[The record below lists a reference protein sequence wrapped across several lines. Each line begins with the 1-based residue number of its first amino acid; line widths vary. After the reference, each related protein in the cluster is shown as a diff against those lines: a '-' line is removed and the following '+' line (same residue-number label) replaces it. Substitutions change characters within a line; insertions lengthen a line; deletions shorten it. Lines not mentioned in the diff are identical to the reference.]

1 MLFRS
6 GRRLHFVNNLLGF
19 EVTVVSA
26 AEQLP
31 VGDVTARAVF
41 TPTGRFRGDIELYYG
56 DVPMGRTHIPRT
68 TPITYGVDPFFIGA
82 PRMTP
87 VSHATEHLGECPVV
101 DHVVVEALGE
111 PYRDPVGEA
120 RAALSQQ

>member
-1 MLFRS
+1 MCSSDL
-6 GRRLHFVNNLLGF
+6 
-19 EVTVVSA
+19 
-26 AEQLP
+26 